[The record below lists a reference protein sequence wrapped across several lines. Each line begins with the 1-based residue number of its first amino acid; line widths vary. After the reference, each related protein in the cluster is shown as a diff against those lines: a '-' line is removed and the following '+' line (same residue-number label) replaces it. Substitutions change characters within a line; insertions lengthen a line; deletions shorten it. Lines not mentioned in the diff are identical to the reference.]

1 MAAAVPEAA
10 DVAGRVAQWV
20 LHTLPPRAEQVGA
33 PRASASSSG
42 SPRRRWTAMRSA
54 HVGIRKSRRE
64 GTALR
69 KAPAWYWLTAMK
81 RTASRLATPG
91 SCNAFQEP
99 SHAA

>member
-1 MAAAVPEAA
+1 MLLAASPN
-10 DVAGRVAQWV
+10 GSC
-20 LHTLPPRAEQVGA
+20 TLPPRAEQVGA

-91 SCNAFQEP
+91 SCNAFQKP